1 MRAPEI
7 IYDCMLDMASAFA
20 SVGLIDLASV
30 YEKLKAGGF
39 YDNINKLSFGPKTVN
54 LPNINRQVKENR
66 CADRISNEEHYKTIG
81 DYYKLYVAPCRIGR
95 EIKNCAKKVVC
106 VGGECVV
113 EEPKTTCP
121 LCGVVKDTGVSPCS
135 QLNKIIRTE
144 TGDEELIIIPNAFPY
159 LERHFLI
166 TSKNHLKQDFIND
179 AANLG
184 RVVGIAERLLTAE
197 AEAGE
202 EAGAGGVVFFNG
214 YCGNS
219 LEHFHCQYT
228 ISKFPIF
235 QHITVENGLLEDPHF
250 RGYVITG
257 EAADLVKRMSGAIS
271 KIVAAGL
278 LYNFIMR
285 RIGDGRLQAV
295 LFVRSCK
302 LAPGM
307 IDMNFGATELS
318 GVIASAKKLNNTEA
332 EIMEYVNYTN
342 RVSDYAILA
351 GSVGG
356 SKCRSRSRSKSRKTR
371 HSTRLRK
378 TRSRK

>member
-1 MRAPEI
+1 M
-7 IYDCMLDMASAFA
+7 
-20 SVGLIDLASV
+20 GTIDLASV
-30 YEKLKAGGF
+30 YEQLKAGGF
-39 YDNINKLSFGPKTVN
+39 YDNINKLSFGSKTVN

-66 CADRISNEEHYKTIG
+66 CADRVSNEEHYKTIG
-81 DYYKLYVAPCRIGR
+81 DYYKLYISPCRIGR

-106 VGGECVV
+106 VGESCVV
-113 EEPKTTCP
+113 KEPETACP

-166 TSKNHLKQDFIND
+166 TSKSHLKQDFINT

-184 RVVGIAERLLTAE
+184 RVVDIAERLLTAD
-197 AEAGE
+197 
-202 EAGAGGVVFFNG
+202 GVVFFNG

-235 QHITVENGLLEDPHF
+235 ENITLENGLLENPHF
-250 RGYVITG
+250 RGYVITDAG
-257 EAADLVKRMSGAIS
+257 AELVQRMSGAIS
-271 KIVAAGL
+271 KIVTAGL

-285 RIGDGRLQAV
+285 RIDDGRLQVV

-307 IDMNFGATELS
+307 LDMNFGATELS
-318 GVIASAKKLNNTEA
+318 GVIASAKKLKNTEE
-332 EIMEYVNYTN
+332 EIMAYVNYTN
-342 RVSDYAILA
+342 RVEDYAILTGPGA
-351 GSVGG
+351 GG
-356 SKCRSRSRSKSRKTR
+356 RSRS
-371 HSTRLRK
+371 
-378 TRSRK
+378 

>member
-1 MRAPEI
+1 
-7 IYDCMLDMASAFA
+7 MASASA
-20 SVGLIDLASV
+20 SAGQIDLASV
-30 YEKLKAGGF
+30 YEQLKAGGF
-39 YDNINKLSFGPKTVN
+39 YDNINKLSFGSKTVN

-66 CADRISNEEHYKTIG
+66 CADRVSNEEHYKTIG
-81 DYYKLYVAPCRIGR
+81 DYYKLYISPCRIGR

-106 VGGECVV
+106 VGEQCVV
-113 EEPKTTCP
+113 KDPETTCP

-166 TSKNHLKQDFIND
+166 TSKNHLKQDFINT

-197 AEAGE
+197 AEAE
-202 EAGAGGVVFFNG
+202 AGGVVFFNG

-235 QHITVENGLLEDPHF
+235 ENITVENGLLENPHF

-257 EAADLVKRMSGAIS
+257 AGAELVQRMSGAIS
-271 KIVAAGL
+271 KIVAEGL

-318 GVIASAKKLNNTEA
+318 GVIASAKKLKNTEE

-342 RVSDYAILA
+342 RVSDYAILTGSSGA
-351 GSVGG
+351 GM
-356 SKCRSRSRSKSRKTR
+356 SRSRRSSTRKSRT
-371 HSTRLRK
+371 RK